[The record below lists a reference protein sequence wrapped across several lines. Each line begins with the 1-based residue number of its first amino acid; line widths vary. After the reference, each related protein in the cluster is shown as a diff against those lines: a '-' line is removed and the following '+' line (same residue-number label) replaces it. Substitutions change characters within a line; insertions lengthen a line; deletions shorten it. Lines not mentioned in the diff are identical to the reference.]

1 MDARAS
7 RNAGGRQRIAAG
19 QCGLGQQASEVA
31 MSLWLTE
38 DELIELTGYRQ
49 VTKQRQALAE
59 LRVQFRS
66 RPADGFP
73 LVARALFT
81 STDTKPT
88 KRLEPNFGASYG

>member
-1 MDARAS
+1 
-7 RNAGGRQRIAAG
+7 
-19 QCGLGQQASEVA
+19 

-49 VTKQRQALAE
+49 REKQRRALAE

-81 STDTKPT
+81 VTDSKPV
-88 KRLEPNFGASYG
+88 KRAEPNFGASYG